1 MKKLNKPEFS
11 IKDIIEENNDY
22 FEKEL
27 NEEINDLVEKE
38 KEYIEK
44 GESKKLYEIK
54 ESKHE
59 KIKKMYKKFYKD
71 SKYRYRSEIIGKEV
85 RCPICGSPF
94 GYATLWLDHILSQS
108 RFEKLA
114 ITPIN
119 LVPFCASCNQGKGT
133 KIGNKE
139 MGILNP
145 YFNCYELKSYLE
157 LNMIIIDNKIDIE
170 IKIKEYSEILEEKEI
185 EEHNYKK
192 IKFHIELYKI
202 TETLK
207 KRAEAVYA
215 TTLLGIIKLG
225 SKEILK
231 ENKIKSKLKEI
242 QNREYIDT
250 SEYLD
255 EEFFKQKLIEELL
268 NSNNSSELIKICT
281 NDVNKEIKTNRKI
294 LEKIKKD
301 DV

>member
-11 IKDIIEENNDY
+11 IKDIIEENNNY

-59 KIKKMYKKFYKD
+59 KIKKMYKKFYED

-85 RCPICGSPF
+85 QCPICGSPF

-192 IKFHIELYKI
+192 IKLHIELYKI
-202 TETLK
+202 KITLTN
-207 KRAEAVYA
+207 RAKAVYE
-215 TTLLGIIKLG
+215 TTLLDEIKLG
-225 SKEILK
+225 SGKILK
-231 ENKIKSKLKEI
+231 ENQVKSKLKAI
-242 QNREYIDT
+242 QNKEYIDLA
-250 SEYLD
+250 EYLD
-255 EEFFKQKLIEELL
+255 EEFFKQKIIDRLL

-281 NDVNKEIKTNRKI
+281 DEIN
-294 LEKIKKD
+294 EKIKKRENFVGD
-301 DV
+301 SV

>member
-11 IKDIIEENNDY
+11 IKDIIEENNNY

-27 NEEINDLVEKE
+27 NEEINDLVEEE

-59 KIKKMYKKFYKD
+59 KIKKMYKKFYED

-202 TETLK
+202 KITLTN
-207 KRAEAVYA
+207 RAKAVYE
-215 TTLLGIIKLG
+215 TTLLDEIKLG
-225 SKEILK
+225 SGKILK
-231 ENKIKSKLKEI
+231 ENQVKSKLKAI
-242 QNREYIDT
+242 QNKEYIDLA
-250 SEYLD
+250 EYLD
-255 EEFFKQKLIEELL
+255 EEFFKQKIIDRLL

-281 NDVNKEIKTNRKI
+281 DEVN
-294 LEKIKKD
+294 EKIKKRENFVGD
-301 DV
+301 NI

>member
-11 IKDIIEENNDY
+11 IKDIIEENNNY

-59 KIKKMYKKFYKD
+59 KIKKMYKKFYED

-202 TETLK
+202 KITLTN
-207 KRAEAVYA
+207 RAKAVYE
-215 TTLLGIIKLG
+215 TTLLDEIKLG
-225 SKEILK
+225 SGKILK
-231 ENKIKSKLKEI
+231 ENQVKSKLKAI
-242 QNREYIDT
+242 QNKEYIDLA
-250 SEYLD
+250 EYLD
-255 EEFFKQKLIEELL
+255 EEFFKQKIIDRLL

-281 NDVNKEIKTNRKI
+281 DEIN
-294 LEKIKKD
+294 EKIKKRENFVGD
-301 DV
+301 SV